1 MDRRAALRLLGASAA
16 VAAVPE
22 DLAALG
28 RSLHRTLGP
37 ATDLKTLNQHQNAT
51 VVALTDIILPATDTP
66 GAKAARVNEFIDVL
80 LTDWFDPPD
89 RDRFLAG
96 LADVDARAHAAFG
109 KDFVDGT
116 PEQQTA
122 IVQSLDDEATRWKAS
137 PPSTPEG
144 GRGPDPFSRE
154 LKWLTLFGYYTSE
167 IGALQE
173 QHYEII
179 PNRYGPCEPVH
190 GSSRPS

>member
-28 RSLHRTLGP
+28 RSLHRALGP
-37 ATDLKTLNQHQNAT
+37 AGDLRTLNPHQNAT
-51 VVALTDIILPATDTP
+51 LVVLTDIILPATDTP

-80 LTDWFDPPD
+80 LTDWYDPPD
-89 RDRFLAG
+89 RDRLLAG

-116 PEQQTA
+116 PEQQA
-122 IVQSLDDEATRWKAS
+122 GIVQALDDDATRWKAS
-137 PPSTPEG
+137 PEV

-167 IGALQE
+167 IGAVQE
-173 QHYEII
+173 QHFEII

-190 GSSRPS
+190 GSSRPG